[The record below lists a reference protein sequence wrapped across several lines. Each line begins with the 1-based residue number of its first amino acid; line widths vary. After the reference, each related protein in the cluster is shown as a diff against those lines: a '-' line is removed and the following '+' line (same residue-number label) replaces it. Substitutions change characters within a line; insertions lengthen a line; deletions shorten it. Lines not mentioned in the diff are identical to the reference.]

1 MTVPNKKLQNN
12 RRCQKCW
19 NFLLGWFVGGELLLQ
34 KKKKFAAS
42 DFKSIANFFFA
53 KNYFE
58 AVDRSLEV
66 PT

>member
-1 MTVPNKKLQNN
+1 MLELPPWLVASCFC
-12 RRCQKCW
+12 RR
-19 NFLLGWFVGGELLLQ
+19 
-34 KKKKFAAS
+34 KKKFAAS
-42 DFKSIANFFFA
+42 DFKSIAKIVFA